1 MTEKVK
7 EPFTGIDFDR
17 KREKG
22 QPEACGE
29 YHLLGTAVCLDRFS
43 TESLDNSIYDML
55 FYSVYFL

>member
-17 KREKG
+17 KREIA

-29 YHLLGTAVCLDRFS
+29 YHLLGTAVRC
-43 TESLDNSIYDML
+43 ML
-55 FYSVYFL
+55 GQVLYRILR